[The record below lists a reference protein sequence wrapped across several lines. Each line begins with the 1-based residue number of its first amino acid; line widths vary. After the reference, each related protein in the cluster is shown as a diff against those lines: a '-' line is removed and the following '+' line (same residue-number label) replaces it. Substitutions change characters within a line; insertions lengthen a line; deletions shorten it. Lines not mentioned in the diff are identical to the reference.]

1 MRTNG
6 ENLQQKGAIS
16 PFVLK
21 LIKQTLHELPESQ
34 RMLYFYLV
42 SFIHIFIQSNR
53 DGCQVFGEDVS
64 PSKSSSP
71 LSSSAS
77 TPLAKSGCFPEIQL
91 DELRSSTNSASTSG
105 LIERDNDNDDDED
118 FECLSRDN
126 LQALEEYYQKMNFSR
141 RCLINL
147 PFELVQYGIEEAAQF
162 FFQWIWQVDE
172 TIFTSRQVDLLYTIF
187 IVSLSGK
194 QCH

>member
-1 MRTNG
+1 
-6 ENLQQKGAIS
+6 
-16 PFVLK
+16 
-21 LIKQTLHELPESQ
+21 
-34 RMLYFYLV
+34 MLYFYLV

-64 PSKSSSP
+64 PSRSVSP
-71 LSSSAS
+71 LSSAAS
-77 TPLAKSGCFPEIQL
+77 TPLAKSNCFLEFQF

-105 LIERDNDNDDDED
+105 LIGRDDDEEDD

-126 LQALEEYYQKMNFSR
+126 LQALEEYYQKMNFPR

-162 FFQWIWQVDE
+162 FFQWMWQVDE
-172 TIFTSRQVDLLYTIF
+172 TIFTSRQADLLYTIF
-187 IVSLSGK
+187 IVSMSGK
-194 QCH
+194 WC